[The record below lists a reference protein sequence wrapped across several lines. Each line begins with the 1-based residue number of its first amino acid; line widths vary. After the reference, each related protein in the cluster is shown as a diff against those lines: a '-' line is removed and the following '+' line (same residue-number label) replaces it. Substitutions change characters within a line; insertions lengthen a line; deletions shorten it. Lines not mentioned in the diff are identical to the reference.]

1 LEAAR
6 APRDLPNDEAELYAG
21 IDVAEAGSNE
31 TVCAVRTRA
40 GRIVALKSW
49 HGNSRGPVIAFL
61 RTFKD
66 RLTEINYDCAG
77 VGAYFATDL
86 DSFGFINVNGI
97 NVGEATQFPD
107 RFRNLKAQL
116 YWSLRERFQDDQVSG
131 LNDELAIAQLA
142 SIRYEI
148 NPRGQV
154 QIESKDQ
161 ARKRGVR
168 SPDRAEALML
178 AFADRTPGILRYY
191 EELAKAQAEG
201 KKSPAIEEAESP
213 ADDLMKIYQD
223 TLAELEKKGNW
234 E

>member
-1 LEAAR
+1 LLVEHFQQ
-6 APRDLPNDEAELYAG
+6 G
-21 IDVAEAGSNE
+21 Q
-31 TVCAVRTRA
+31 
-40 GRIVALKSW
+40 
-49 HGNSRGPVIAFL
+49 
-61 RTFKD
+61 
-66 RLTEINYDCAG
+66 
-77 VGAYFATDL
+77 AYFATDF
-86 DSFGFINVNGI
+86 DSFGLMNINGI
-97 NVGEATQFPD
+97 NVGEATDFPD

-116 YWSLRERFQDDQVSG
+116 YWNLRERFQDGQVSG
-131 LNDELAIAQLA
+131 LDDDLTTSQLA

-191 EELAKAQAEG
+191 QARVKAQAEH
-201 KKSPAIEEAESP
+201 KKNSEMAESEP
-213 ADDLMKIYQD
+213 AADDLMKIYQD